1 MKMTDHQKRLWR
13 SMIEEIQNFLDGKSN
28 NFFNLVGNLEGALDA
43 SEISDENIVK
53 QWYQYWTPLEI
64 MRAIQGNNIDR
75 IKAQQEL
82 INMRNFLLNFT

>member
-1 MKMTDHQKRLWR
+1 MTDHQKRLWR